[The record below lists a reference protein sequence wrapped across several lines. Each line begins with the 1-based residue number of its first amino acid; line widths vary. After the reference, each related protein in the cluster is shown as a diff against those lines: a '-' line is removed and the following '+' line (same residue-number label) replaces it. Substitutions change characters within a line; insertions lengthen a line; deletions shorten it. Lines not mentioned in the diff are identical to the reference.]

1 MVVEAA
7 AESPLKRRYFIC
19 SRAGGGMERAGGR
32 HAQRGTVRRDRPPGM
47 GTNPTAAAQV
57 DPDAARGTAYA
68 AWIGS
73 GTVFLH

>member
-1 MVVEAA
+1 
-7 AESPLKRRYFIC
+7 
-19 SRAGGGMERAGGR
+19 MERAGGR